1 VVENTSRENVKK
13 VPNVAKKM
21 EKRKEKSRIQKQE
34 NANPPPQVAHTCPQS
49 RRLREVALW
58 TAMDNLPRPT
68 GGKDERVRACV
79 VSDDGEN

>member
-21 EKRKEKSRIQKQE
+21 EKRKEKAKCK

-49 RRLREVALW
+49 RRLSEVVLW
-58 TAMDNLPRPT
+58 TAMDNLPRPA
-68 GGKDERVRACV
+68 GGGDERVRACV
-79 VSDDGEN
+79 VSEGGKN